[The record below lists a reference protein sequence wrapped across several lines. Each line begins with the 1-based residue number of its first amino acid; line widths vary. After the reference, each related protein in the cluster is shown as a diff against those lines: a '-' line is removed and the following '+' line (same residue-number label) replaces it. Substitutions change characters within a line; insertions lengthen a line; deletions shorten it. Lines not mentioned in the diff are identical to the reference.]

1 MKHPLKVFFSLEN
14 RGRGKILIAVLYSFL
29 NKLSDLAPPVLIGT
43 AVDIVIK
50 KESSFLGKFVGGGVM
65 KQLWVLGGLTIFV
78 WLLES
83 IFEYLQKIRWRG
95 LAQEIQHNFRMEGYN
110 HLQKLDIGFFEYR
123 STGGL
128 ISLLND
134 DVNQFERFLNGGAN
148 DIVQVLTTV
157 VIIGGGFFYMAP
169 DVALFSFLPIPLIL
183 LFSFKFK
190 DKVAPHYKKVREEV
204 DALSSKLANNLA
216 GISTI
221 KSYTAESYESWALMR
236 LSGRYNEANKKAIRL
251 SSAFSPIIRMI
262 IVISFT
268 TTLIMGGWFVTQG
281 KLSVG
286 VYSVMV
292 FLTQRLL
299 WPLTKIGETFDL
311 YQRSMA
317 SLTRILKLLE
327 TSYKIKSG
335 DRPLPIEKIKGDI
348 NFYKVFFNYSGQ
360 GPLLK
365 NFNLFIPAGKTTAIV
380 GPTGS
385 GKSTLIKL
393 ILRFY
398 EYQHGLIT
406 LDGESTHNFS
416 LKDLRRA
423 ISLVGQDVFL
433 FHGTV
438 RDNISYGS
446 FDKSLEEVTQ
456 AAKMAEAHEFIMG
469 LPQGYETVVGERG
482 QTLSGGQRQRIS
494 IARALLKNAPILI
507 LDEATSNVDN
517 ETEASLQR
525 TLEKASKDRTTIVLA
540 HRLSTI
546 RHADNIIVL
555 EKGIVTQEGTHGEL
569 ISNDG
574 LYKKLWQVQT
584 GEKEKF
590 SL

>member
-110 HLQKLDIGFFEYR
+110 HLQKLDIGFFEYK

-292 FLTQRLL
+292 FLTQ
-299 WPLTKIGETFDL
+299 D
-311 YQRSMA
+311 
-317 SLTRILKLLE
+317 
-327 TSYKIKSG
+327 
-335 DRPLPIEKIKGDI
+335 
-348 NFYKVFFNYSGQ
+348 FFG
-360 GPLLK
+360 
-365 NFNLFIPAGKTTAIV
+365 
-380 GPTGS
+380 
-385 GKSTLIKL
+385 
-393 ILRFY
+393 
-398 EYQHGLIT
+398 H
-406 LDGESTHNFS
+406 
-416 LKDLRRA
+416 
-423 ISLVGQDVFL
+423 
-433 FHGTV
+433 
-438 RDNISYGS
+438 
-446 FDKSLEEVTQ
+446 
-456 AAKMAEAHEFIMG
+456 
-469 LPQGYETVVGERG
+469 
-482 QTLSGGQRQRIS
+482 
-494 IARALLKNAPILI
+494 
-507 LDEATSNVDN
+507 
-517 ETEASLQR
+517 
-525 TLEKASKDRTTIVLA
+525 
-540 HRLSTI
+540 
-546 RHADNIIVL
+546 
-555 EKGIVTQEGTHGEL
+555 
-569 ISNDG
+569 
-574 LYKKLWQVQT
+574 
-584 GEKEKF
+584 
-590 SL
+590 